1 MTEKLTPWDAA
12 DDLKSE
18 EDIALYLQACA
29 NDDPGDGGLVRAA
42 LGDIARFRG
51 PNECVPETNSV
62 VLDELNRR
70 AVFRDTHPNQGKSLE
85 AIAQSLGV
93 KL

>member
-1 MTEKLTPWDAA
+1 MTEKFTRWDAA

-18 EDIALYLQACA
+18 EDIA
-29 NDDPGDGGLVRAA
+29 RS
-42 LGDIARFRG
+42 RG
-51 PNECVPETNSV
+51 VNECVPEINPV

-70 AVFRDTHPNQGKSLE
+70 AVFRDIHPNQGKSLE

>member
-1 MTEKLTPWDAA
+1 MTEKFIRWDPA

-29 NDDPGDGGLVRAA
+29 NDDPGDGRLVRAA
-42 LGDIARFRG
+42 LDDIARSRG
-51 PNECVPETNSV
+51 VNECVPETNPV
-62 VLDELNRR
+62 VLGELDRR
-70 AVFRDTHPNQGKSLE
+70 AAFRDRYPNQGKSLE